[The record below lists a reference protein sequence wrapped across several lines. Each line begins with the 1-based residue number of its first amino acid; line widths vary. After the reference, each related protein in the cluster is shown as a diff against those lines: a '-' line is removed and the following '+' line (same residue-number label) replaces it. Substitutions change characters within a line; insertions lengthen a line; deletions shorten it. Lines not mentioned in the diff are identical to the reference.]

1 MRRAGRVEQADGDG
15 KDKTSEWELQDHG
28 KAHWGRFQMTC
39 ALCTGF
45 SPELAQVGKG
55 QWDMAQAMGGAVNL
69 SPEVHLPSKA
79 EGKNGDILR
88 RKEGI

>member
-1 MRRAGRVEQADGDG
+1 
-15 KDKTSEWELQDHG
+15 
-28 KAHWGRFQMTC
+28 MTC